1 MLMHRRKVF
10 MGLFVLAGLAGCGR
24 TAPIKNEV
32 RGEFLGR
39 ANLTRRGEQIRA
51 AASDLGWKTQVIGPG
66 LIQATLDLRSHQAV
80 VDISYDTHRF
90 SIGYLRSTNLNY
102 DGTSIHP
109 NYNSWVGNLE
119 REIISKSSQPVGN

>member
-1 MLMHRRKVF
+1 MLTHRGKVF
-10 MGLFVLAGLAGCGR
+10 ISLIVVAGLAGCGR

-39 ANLTRRGEQIRA
+39 ANLTQRGEQISA
-51 AASDLGWKTQVIGPG
+51 AASGLGWKAQMLRPG
-66 LIQATLDLRSHQAV
+66 LIQATLDLRSHQAI

-90 SIGYLRSTNLNY
+90 SIGYVKSTNLNY

-119 REIISKSSQPVGN
+119 RDIIAKSSQPVGR